1 MDIFKQFGVTSW
13 EPLVANLIAFVL
25 MVLMLKFFAFKPIQ
39 RMLEK
44 RRERIAEGEAM
55 REESERQLENVQEQS
70 KEILQV
76 ASEKGKSEIEDAKR
90 VAADMMERQE
100 ALANARGSEILEKA
114 RESAAL
120 EKQEAMNALKGQF
133 AQLVALATSQVTG
146 KVLTEDD
153 QRRINQEAIDSI
165 DS

>member
-1 MDIFKQFGVTSW
+1 
-13 EPLVANLIAFVL
+13 
-25 MVLMLKFFAFKPIQ
+25 
-39 RMLEK
+39 
-44 RRERIAEGEAM
+44 M
-55 REESERQLENVQEQS
+55 REESERQLENVQEQT